1 MKRTTI
7 RPVLVDLAPREIEEG
22 ILYVSQKYKAAVHKC
37 CCGCGEKVVTPLS
50 PAHWQIRITNEAVT
64 LHPSVGNWGMACK
77 SHYWIKNNRVVWAG
91 KFSDAKIEAARK
103 RDSADQ
109 RQYINQVNRQKEGN
123 AKPQGLR
130 DWIKRL
136 ISGK

>member
-7 RPVLVDLAPREIEEG
+7 RPVQVDLAPKELDEG

-50 PAHWQIRITNEAVT
+50 PAHWQVRITNEAVT

-77 SHYWIKNNRVVWAG
+77 SHYWIKNNRVIWAG
-91 KFSDAKIEAARK
+91 KFSGAKIEAVRR

-109 RQYINQVNRQKEGN
+109 RQYINQANRQKKGD
-123 AKPQGLR
+123 AKLQVFS

>member
-1 MKRTTI
+1 M
-7 RPVLVDLAPREIEEG
+7 VDLAPKELEEG
-22 ILYVSQKYKAAVHKC
+22 VLYVSQKYKTAVHKC

-50 PAHWQIRITNEAVT
+50 PAHWQVRIANGAAT
-64 LHPSVGNWGMACK
+64 LHPSIGNWGMACK

-91 KFSDAKIEAARK
+91 KFSEAKIESVRK

-109 RQYINQVNRQKEGN
+109 RQHINRVNRQKEGG
-123 AKPQGLR
+123 AKSQGLS

-136 ISGK
+136 IGGQ